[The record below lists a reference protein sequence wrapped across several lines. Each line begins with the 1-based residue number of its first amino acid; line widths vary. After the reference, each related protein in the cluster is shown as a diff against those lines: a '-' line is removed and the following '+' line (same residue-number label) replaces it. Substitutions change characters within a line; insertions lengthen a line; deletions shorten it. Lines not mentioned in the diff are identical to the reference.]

1 MEAVIKE
8 NMELNLWKYS
18 LAGNLIAMLGIELIE
33 FYGNC
38 KIKFYIHNETTIKN
52 NYKQLHGPPR
62 RFYVQIELQ
71 ILMRKCSH

>member
-1 MEAVIKE
+1 
-8 NMELNLWKYS
+8 
-18 LAGNLIAMLGIELIE
+18 MLGIELIE